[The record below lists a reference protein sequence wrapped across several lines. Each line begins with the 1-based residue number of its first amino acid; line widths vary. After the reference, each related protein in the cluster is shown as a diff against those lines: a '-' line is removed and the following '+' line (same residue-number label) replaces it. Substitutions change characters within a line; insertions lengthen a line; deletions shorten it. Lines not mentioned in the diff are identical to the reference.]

1 MTSAPQQ
8 PLRDRAVLVTR
19 PIHQTYKLV
28 ELVNAAGGEAILFPA
43 LAIESPENPAPVR
56 QLLAELA
63 SFDLAI
69 FVSSNA
75 VEYGLALLGRSWP
88 DPVRIAAVGA
98 NTAGALRRRGLVC
111 DVVPVDADSES
122 LLALPELSGLA
133 KGKRVLIFRGEG
145 GREVLA
151 DRLRQQGT
159 EVIYAEC
166 YRRLRPQADA
176 GALIARWER
185 GGLHAV
191 TVMSGETL
199 DNLWSML
206 GEAGQRLLR
215 HTPLFA
221 PHSNIGQRA
230 AGLGLTEVA
239 ITPPGDEG
247 LLRGLAAWF
256 AQRAR

>member
-8 PLRDRAVLVTR
+8 PLRGRAVLVTR
-19 PIHQTYKLV
+19 PIRQTDKLV
-28 ELVNAAGGEAILFPA
+28 GLVNAAGGEAILFPA
-43 LAIESPENPAPVR
+43 LAIESPANPAPVT

-63 SFDLAI
+63 GFDLAI

-75 VEYGLALLGRSWP
+75 VEHGLALLARPWP
-88 DPVRIAAVGA
+88 AGVPIAAVGA
-98 NTAGALRRRGLVC
+98 NTAAALRRRDLVC
-111 DVVPVDADSES
+111 EVVPAGADSES
-122 LLALPELSGLA
+122 LLAMPELSVLGE
-133 KGKRVLIFRGEG
+133 GKRVLILRGEG

-151 DRLRQQGT
+151 DRLRQQGAQ
-159 EVIYAEC
+159 VVYAEC
-166 YRRLRPQADA
+166 YRRLRPSTDA
-176 GALIARWER
+176 TALIARWES

-206 GEAGQRLLR
+206 GVGGQRLLR

-221 PHSNIGQRA
+221 PHPNIGQRA

-247 LLRGLAAWF
+247 VLRGLTAWF
-256 AQRAR
+256 ALHAR

>member
-1 MTSAPQQ
+1 MTSAAQQ
-8 PLRDRAVLVTR
+8 PLRGRAVLVTR
-19 PIHQTYKLV
+19 PIHQTDKLV
-28 ELVNAAGGEAILFPA
+28 GLVNAAGGKAILFPA
-43 LAIESPENPAPVR
+43 LAIESPANPEPVR

-63 SFDLAI
+63 GFDLAI

-75 VEYGLALLGRSWP
+75 VDHGLALLARPWP
-88 DPVRIAAVGA
+88 DGVPVAAVGA
-98 NTAGALRRRGLVC
+98 NTTAALRRHGLAC
-111 DVVPVDADSES
+111 DLVPAGADSES
-122 LLALPELSGLA
+122 LLAMPELRSLGQ
-133 KGKRVLIFRGEG
+133 GKRVLIFRGEG

-151 DRLRQQGT
+151 DQLRHQGT
-159 EVIYAEC
+159 QVVYAEC
-166 YRRLRPQADA
+166 YRRLRPRTDA
-176 GALIARWER
+176 GALIARWES
-185 GGLHAV
+185 GELHAV

-221 PHSNIGQRA
+221 PHPNIGQRA

-247 LLRGLAAWF
+247 VLRGLAAWF
-256 AQRAR
+256 ALHGR